1 MSPIPLQDLYTK
13 HAHLYDEMI
22 QGEDFQGNLFTVLD
36 GIHPITQSVHL
47 ASM

>member
-1 MSPIPLQDLYTK
+1 
-13 HAHLYDEMI
+13 MI